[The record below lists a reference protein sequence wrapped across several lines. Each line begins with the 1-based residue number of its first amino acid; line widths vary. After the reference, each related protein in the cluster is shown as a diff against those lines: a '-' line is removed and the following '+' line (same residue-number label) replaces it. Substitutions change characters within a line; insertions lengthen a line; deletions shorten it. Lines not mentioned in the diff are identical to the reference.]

1 MRRNVGCSV
10 LRNPSLRGVARPA
23 PIVLVVAC
31 VVLTARDA
39 LDTITA
45 YYTWTPQSGELFGWD
60 LPPLVVVSQI
70 LSYSFVPWLGAPLS
84 LLVRLR
90 RELPPRMQQQLI
102 VRGVPEGGLMCALVR
117 AALLHAL
124 LFWIPCAVLAVAL
137 SLPSCHGSFSSAYIE
152 LLNEAGMMLPPDPL
166 PLSCAVL
173 ILVTV
178 IPPALS
184 ALAVLTAMQVIGRFS
199 VACAVVPVTYLV
211 GAFLPDAM
219 RVIAPQFSP
228 AFDLLAMCF
237 SSFNSFAVT
246 YGAAVEFMAS
256 LLTGLAR
263 AVLLAGILI
272 SVSTRFNRAI
282 VRRRLR

>member
-23 PIVLVVAC
+23 PIVLAVAC

-102 VRGVPEGGLMCALVR
+102 VCGVPEGGLMCALVR

-124 LFWIPCAVLAVAL
+124 LFLGIGSRGGIQGELPVLPEQIDAVQPAL
-137 SLPSCHGSFSSAYIE
+137 VPG
-152 LLNEAGMMLPPDPL
+152 G
-166 PLSCAVL
+166 
-173 ILVTV
+173 LVGGHAAHHAQQG
-178 IPPALS
+178 IPPVHS
-184 ALAVLTAMQVIGRFS
+184 QV
-199 VACAVVPVTYLV
+199 
-211 GAFLPDAM
+211 
-219 RVIAPQFSP
+219 
-228 AFDLLAMCF
+228 
-237 SSFNSFAVT
+237 
-246 YGAAVEFMAS
+246 
-256 LLTGLAR
+256 
-263 AVLLAGILI
+263 
-272 SVSTRFNRAI
+272 
-282 VRRRLR
+282 